1 MPLGY
6 ILKQFG
12 NKVGLDPTIA
22 GDRSTLLR
30 FVNEA
35 TDELWVEADLVGSL
49 WEQVFRVNGDQT
61 LTMPMEVASPRAVRE
76 FYTQNPIHLNQM
88 RPRYNMF
95 NWKDG
100 WYNFRLKNTQAL
112 MRTITNTAPITYTVA
127 VVDNP
132 PITVNFTG
140 STAYAALVTES
151 VVMNTL
157 SVQGTMSFLECT
169 AITKSGPSSSDVT
182 VLDADGNILTI
193 IPNNALEAKYQIL
206 DISNAPWL
214 SSTISTI
221 DNYVEML
228 YKKRLPYLSNDNDEF
243 PAQGYDNQLVNK
255 CLQLYYEENNNPTIA
270 LGYDAKA
277 TRGLARKYEEQNK
290 ATEDQVSF
298 QVNDYDTIQPRI
310 RGSRFTRWTGWRRR

>member
-1 MPLGY
+1 MVSY
-6 ILKQFG
+6 ILTQFG
-12 NKVGLDPTIA
+12 NKVGLNPQDN

-30 FVNEA
+30 FLNEA
-35 TDELWVEADLVGSL
+35 ADELWTEADLVGSL
-49 WEQVFRVNGDQT
+49 WEQVFRINGDQT

-76 FYTQNPIHLNQM
+76 FYTQNPIHLTQM

-112 MRTITNTAPITYTVA
+112 MRTITNSGPLVYTVA
-127 VVDNP
+127 VVDSS
-132 PITVNFTG
+132 PITVNVTG
-140 STAYAALVTES
+140 STDFATSVTES
-151 VVMNTL
+151 IVINNLNQT
-157 SVQGTMSFLECT
+157 GTISFNEII
-169 AITKSGPSSSDVT
+169 AVTKSGPSSSDVT
-182 VLDADGNILTI
+182 LLDLDGNVLTI

-243 PAQGYDNQLVNK
+243 PAVGYDNQLVNK
-255 CLQLYYEENNNPTIA
+255 CLQLYYEEENNPQVA
-270 LGYDAKA
+270 LAYDQKA

-290 ATEDQVSF
+290 ATEDMVSF
-298 QVNDYDTIQPRI
+298 QQNDYDTIQPRI
-310 RGSRFTRWTGWRRR
+310 RGARFTRWTGWRRR